1 MAENKKPEQKTV
13 PTSDA
18 DAQPEV
24 QEKSEPRVQ
33 PKARLD
39 YAPKGGRY
47 LVNGNLVDANGD
59 PVKDS
64 D

>member
-13 PTSDA
+13 PASA
-18 DAQPEV
+18 SAAQPET
-24 QEKSEPRVQ
+24 QEKKEPRVQ

-39 YAPKGGRY
+39 YAPKGGCY
-47 LVNGNLVDANGD
+47 IVNGNLVDANGD